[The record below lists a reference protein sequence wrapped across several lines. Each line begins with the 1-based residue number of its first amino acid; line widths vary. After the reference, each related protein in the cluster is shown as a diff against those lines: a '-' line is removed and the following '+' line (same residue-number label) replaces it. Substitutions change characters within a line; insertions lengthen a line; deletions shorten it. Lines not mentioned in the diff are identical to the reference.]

1 MEKKSLVQPSM
12 FSADKQPGLGG
23 LIPPSH
29 FENRRR
35 VSVPPPSVSVT
46 SHPPICEPW
55 TDLAREL
62 VSLRQANEELR
73 KKQEMEKEVIQSRSL
88 HRQPSEGTPS
98 ESRALEI
105 IAHQIQEIRR
115 LEIALADAHEKEE
128 QLLKLEQ
135 EVKEMDQRQKENVEA
150 EQRRH
155 VAKEAAAR
163 QREAELE
170 TALQHQKMEAEK
182 LRSRVQELEVELKED
197 QEQKGQE
204 VVCLKNNL
212 QTAMQEREIL
222 ADQFSQSQKAL
233 DSQNSLVQQ
242 LKTYIGELVPD
253 NKMMEE
259 QNRER
264 MELSNTVQV
273 SSISNQYSVFFVY
286 FPSLFHYVGKCMY
299 FVFKALEKERNVL
312 QTTLSLLQTR
322 LSSLTNILSL
332 QENEICKKGVPQDYE
347 KFQHLLSR
355 WREKVFCLMVQL
367 KSEEINKEDDHRK
380 SREKILS
387 LEKALQEKDQ
397 EQILLLHTLQD
408 RTAELEMER
417 VHSKCLLDELS
428 AAKAKSDHLASKVEM
443 TDKAVLNLKQLVDS
457 FVQALSAQ
465 EITLKGALSRLVTLG
480 QRVSFASKRVDTT
493 QGLVAQRFALLRLAK
508 DKGTR
513 QPSTHCEISQP
524 SYEDL
529 EAEVKLLNEERD
541 RLSAELKRSAHLIE
555 SRVAETRERLEA
567 EIAEYQQTA
576 SFLRHSLDE
585 NEKSRSELKEQLG
598 VTERELQES
607 CENTAELREQLLGTK
622 AEYEKELQRKVNE
635 LADHHVQQLA
645 QMEKHLNEA
654 RREHTKAVV
663 ALRQSERQMQ
673 REKTRNQET
682 LRSLEDASRT
692 REEQLSQQLRE
703 AERDKNLM
711 IATLRQEGLLNTYQK
726 NRTAAAQILRTEVEK
741 AHNQNVKHASLPGST
756 YCTTVLV

>member
-29 FENRRR
+29 FETRRR

-264 MELSNTVQV
+264 MELSNTVQ
-273 SSISNQYSVFFVY
+273 
-286 FPSLFHYVGKCMY
+286 
-299 FVFKALEKERNVL
+299 ALEKERNVL

-741 AHNQNVKHASLPGST
+741 AHNLNVKHASLPGST
-756 YCTTVLV
+756 YCTTESISSMVANLQSLGSTLLDDDDDQEEEDG